1 MNIFLDSNAFY
12 KDPFLI
18 KGKNRIL
25 LSLANHDDVKI
36 YINDTV
42 YEEILRAHKN
52 LLEKEINII
61 SESFTK
67 INTFLEMA
75 MQKFEVDV
83 DLDVV
88 LKDFASRFD
97 EIQDAEQMEIIP
109 YDSDVLKY
117 IVEIDMY
124 EKAPFIKKTEMKNDK
139 DQKIT
144 ITKKEIRDAI
154 IWYSY
159 QIYIKKNKLD
169 DCYFIS
175 NNTREFGDDE
185 AKKSPGDQP
194 YNLHPTIINNNLI
207 AYKTVHDFLAH
218 NDEKVKNLFYELHSI
233 KLSEE
238 LFDKLY
244 EELNEGLAKELVT
257 KLFTEEIISE
267 TQQYLSEFKTDDI
280 HDDYFMGG
288 YVSPSMYGQVNN
300 IQLNE
305 VDIYGGNITV
315 AVDLE
320 VEMDVEVYLYNPAHD
335 DRSDKFQYAAT
346 DTMEVQESAIF
357 LIPINL
363 DKELDGDTFSLKE
376 YIKGT
381 EIGNLNVEIIATK
394 NIDHTDMFRDY
405 EYEY

>member
-1 MNIFLDSNAFY
+1 
-12 KDPFLI
+12 
-18 KGKNRIL
+18 
-25 LSLANHDDVKI
+25 
-36 YINDTV
+36 
-42 YEEILRAHKN
+42 
-52 LLEKEINII
+52 
-61 SESFTK
+61 
-67 INTFLEMA
+67 MA
-75 MQKFEVDV
+75 KQKFEVDV
-83 DLDVV
+83 DLALV
-88 LKDFASRFD
+88 LQDFSSRFD
-97 EIQDAEQMEIIP
+97 EIQDAEQMEIIL

-124 EKAPFIKKTEMKNDK
+124 EKAPFIKKTEMKNNK

-154 IWYSY
+154 IWCSY

-185 AKKSPGDQP
+185 AKKTPGEQP
-194 YNLHPTIINNNLI
+194 YNLHPKISNNNLI
-207 AYKTVHDFLAH
+207 AYKTVHDFLVH
-218 NDEKVKNLFYELHSI
+218 NDEKVKDLFYELHSI
-233 KLSEE
+233 KLSDE
-238 LFDKLY
+238 LFDQLY
-244 EELNEGLAKELVT
+244 EELNEGLANELVT
-257 KLFTEEIISE
+257 ELFKEEIISE
-267 TQQYLSEFKTDDI
+267 TSQYLSEFQPDDI

-320 VEMDVEVYLYNPAHD
+320 VEMDVEVYLYNPTHD

-346 DTMEVQESAIF
+346 DTMEVQESVIF
-357 LIPINL
+357 LIPINV
-363 DKELDGDTFSLKE
+363 DKELDEDTFSLKE

-381 EIGNLNVEIIATK
+381 EIGNLNVEIVAKK

>member
-1 MNIFLDSNAFY
+1 MNIFFDSNAFY

-25 LSLANHDDVKI
+25 LSLAKHEDVKI
-36 YINDTV
+36 YINETV
-42 YEEILRAHKN
+42 YEEILRAHKT
-52 LLEKEINII
+52 LLEKETNTIN
-61 SESFTK
+61 ESFAK

-75 MQKFEVDV
+75 KQKFEVDV
-83 DLDVV
+83 DLGVV
-88 LKDFASRFD
+88 LKDFSSRFD
-97 EIQDAEQMEIIP
+97 EIQDAEQLEIIL
-109 YDSDVLKY
+109 YDSDILKY

-124 EKAPFIKKTEMKNDK
+124 EKAPFIKKTEMKNNK
-139 DQKIT
+139 DQKIK

-159 QIYIKKNKLD
+159 QVYIEKNKLE

-175 NNTREFGDDE
+175 NNTAEFGDDE
-185 AKKSPGDQP
+185 AKKSSEGQP
-194 YNLHPTIINNNLI
+194 YNLHPEINNNNLI
-207 AYKTVHDFLAH
+207 AYKNVHDFLVH
-218 NDEKVKNLFYELHSI
+218 NDEKVKDLFYELHSI

-244 EELNEGLAKELVT
+244 EELNEGLAEELVT
-257 KLFTEEIISE
+257 RLFNEKIISE
-267 TQQYLSEFKTDDI
+267 THQYLSDFQPEDI

-288 YVSPSMYGQVNN
+288 YVSPSSYGQVNN

-315 AVDLE
+315 AVDLV
-320 VEMDVEVYLYNPAHD
+320 VEMEVEVYLYNPAHD
-335 DRSDKFQYAAT
+335 DRSDKFQSGET
-346 DTMEVQESAIF
+346 DTMEVQESVIF
-357 LIPINL
+357 LIPFNI
-363 DKELDGDTFSLKE
+363 DKELDEDTFSLKE

-394 NIDHTDMFRDY
+394 NIDHTAMFRDY

>member
-25 LSLANHDDVKI
+25 LSLAKHDDVKI

-42 YEEILRAHKN
+42 YEEIFRAHKN

-61 SESFTK
+61 SESFAK
-67 INTFLEMA
+67 INTFLEIA
-75 MQKFEVDV
+75 MQKFEIDV

-88 LKDFASRFD
+88 LQVFSSRFV

-109 YDSDVLKY
+109 YDGDVLKY

-124 EKAPFIKKTEMKNDK
+124 EKAPFITKTEMKNNK

-154 IWYSY
+154 IWCSY
-159 QIYIKKNKLD
+159 QVYIKKNNLD

-185 AKKSPGDQP
+185 AKKSPVEQP
-194 YNLHPTIINNNLI
+194 YNLHPKISNNNLI
-207 AYKTVHDFLAH
+207 AYKTVHDFLVH
-218 NDEKVKNLFYELHSI
+218 NDEKVKDLFYELHSI
-233 KLSEE
+233 ELSEK

-244 EELNEGLAKELVT
+244 EELNEGLAEELVT

-267 TQQYLSEFKTDDI
+267 AQQHLSDFQTNDI
-280 HDDYFMGG
+280 HDDYYMGG

-300 IQLNE
+300 IQLIE

-335 DRSDKFQYAAT
+335 DRNDKFYHAAT
-346 DTMEVQESAIF
+346 DTMEVQESVIF
-357 LIPINL
+357 LIPINV
-363 DKELDGDTFSLKE
+363 DNELDEDTFSLKE

-381 EIGNLNVEIIATK
+381 EVGNLNVDIIATK
-394 NIDHTDMFRDY
+394 NIDHTDMFREY